1 MIVLR
6 EVQISNLSVVECSLT
21 GRGRDYPETRSLRAL
36 TQTSLAGLAHPY
48 FVRKHR

>member
-6 EVQISNLSVVECSLT
+6 VQISNLSVVECSLT
-21 GRGRDYPETRSLRAL
+21 GLGRDYPETRSLRAL